1 MNKTLINDGLNAH
14 DVGLAAITAAAKKLA
29 KQTSKSRPRKTSTTA
44 AGEDDDHDD
53 NESESGG
60 DDTHFE
66 SVGVGSNGAHRKGR
80 PPMHPPRPHSP
91 DRQMAGPGDHNIVS
105 PGMSSGGSGMESN
118 EEAQAQGFAV
128 IAPRSDKG
136 GNEVHATPEVNF
148 ILALYGSLC

>member
-1 MNKTLINDGLNAH
+1 MNDGLNAH

-29 KQTSKSRPRKTSTTA
+29 KQTSKSRPHKTSATA

-66 SVGVGSNGAHRKGR
+66 SVGVSNGAHRKGR
-80 PPMHPPRPHSP
+80 PPVHPPRSHSP
-91 DRQMAGPGDHNIVS
+91 DRQMAGPGDRNIVS
-105 PGMSSGGSGMESN
+105 PGMSSGGSGIESN
-118 EEAQAQGFAV
+118 EEAQGYAA

-136 GNEVHATPEVNF
+136 GKEVHATPEVNF
-148 ILALYGSLC
+148 ILALYGCLC